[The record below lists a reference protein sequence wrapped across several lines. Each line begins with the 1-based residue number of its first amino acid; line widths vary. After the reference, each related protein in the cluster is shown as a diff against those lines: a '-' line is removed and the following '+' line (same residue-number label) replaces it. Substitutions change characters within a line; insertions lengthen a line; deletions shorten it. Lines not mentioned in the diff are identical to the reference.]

1 MVAPRHQELEAAVKV
16 ALKETREYRARQE
29 WSIQRDRKQLETLTD
44 LHTRLAACLLQPT
57 QYLVSVVNRA
67 IAVLTWVQAA
77 HAMAERRRAVEQ
89 AQVT

>member
-1 MVAPRHQELEAAVKV
+1 MPPVHQELEAAVKV

-57 QYLVSVVNRA
+57 QYLVSEVNRA